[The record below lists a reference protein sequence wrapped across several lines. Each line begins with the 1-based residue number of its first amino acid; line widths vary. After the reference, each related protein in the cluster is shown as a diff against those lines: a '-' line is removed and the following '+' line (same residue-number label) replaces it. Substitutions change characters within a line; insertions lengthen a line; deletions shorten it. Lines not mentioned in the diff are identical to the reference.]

1 MKKLVMEAL
10 VLVMV
15 FVSHP
20 VLAGSLDAPA
30 APTDAGSAMYTL
42 EDVYNRIDD
51 GTTGT
56 KRSGEFTEP
65 GAAPGSTGHT
75 LTELYDLASERSRPA
90 KTGQTICY
98 AADGIVISPCT
109 GTGQDGDE
117 PKGVTWPSP
126 RFTCYNTDK
135 VEVDCSTGFPVV
147 VTDNLTGLMWAQ
159 DANLANGTKLWA
171 DALAYCNGLTL
182 GGHTDWRLPNVK
194 ELFSLIDFAFF
205 EPALSDDEGTV
216 KWSEGD
222 AFTGVQS
229 NVYWSSTTYALLPSR
244 AWFVHML
251 NGYVYFDYKDKDYN
265 RYYYVWPVRSGS

>member
-20 VLAGSLDAPA
+20 VLAGSLDSPA

-42 EDVYNRIDD
+42 EDVYNRVND

-65 GAAPGSTGHT
+65 SAAPGSTGHT

-90 KTGQTICY
+90 KTGQTTSY
-98 AADGIVISPCT
+98 AT
-109 GTGQDGDE
+109 GDDANLE
-117 PKGVTWPSP
+117 KGVTWPNP
-126 RFTCYNTDK
+126 RFSQPDPADGT
-135 VEVDCSTGFPVV
+135 
-147 VTDNLTGLMWAQ
+147 VTDNLTGLMWAK
-159 DANLANGTKLWA
+159 DAGAAGQKKWY
-171 DALAYCNGLTL
+171 DEGGSPEYPALAYCNGLTL

-194 ELFSLIDFAFF
+194 ELQSLIDFAWSN
-205 EPALSDDEGTV
+205 PGLSNAAGTA
-216 KWSEGD
+216 KWAPGD
-222 AFTGVQS
+222 AFTGVLS
-229 NVYWSSTTYALLPSR
+229 NVYWSSTTYAADPNR

-251 NGYVYFDYKDKDYN
+251 NGYVYYDYKD
-265 RYYYVWPVRSGS
+265 RSYYVWPVRSGS